1 MVINI
6 ARWKSMFAW
15 ESEIIDCQILIAY
28 CLSPENVEQAGKAR
42 LVENKSS
49 SKVASL
55 VLLPS
60 SSQEVQGLTKQGVLV
75 HVPRLAGHAAP
86 AAAWFQLLEELG
98 QVACREQV
106 LVQDPQALLILACKS
121 LS

>member
-60 SSQEVQGLTKQGVLV
+60 PSQEVQGLTKQGVLV
-75 HVPRLAGHAAP
+75 HVARLAGHTAP

-106 LVQDPQALLILACKS
+106 LVQDSQALLILACKS
-121 LS
+121 HV

>member
-15 ESEIIDCQILIAY
+15 ESKIIDCQILIAY

-55 VLLPS
+55 VLLPTP
-60 SSQEVQGLTKQGVLV
+60 SQEVQGLTKQGVLV
-75 HVPRLAGHAAP
+75 HVARLAGHAAS
-86 AAAWFQLLEELG
+86 AAAWLQLLEELG

-106 LVQDPQALLILACKS
+106 LVQDSQALLILACKS
-121 LS
+121 HV

>member
-1 MVINI
+1 MINI

-42 LVENKSS
+42 FVENKSS

-60 SSQEVQGLTKQGVLV
+60 SPQEIQGLTKQGVLV
-75 HVPRLAGHAAP
+75 HVPGLAGHAAP
-86 AAAWFQLLEELG
+86 AAAWFQLLEELC

-106 LVQDPQALLILACKS
+106 LVQDSQALLILACKS
-121 LS
+121 HV

>member
-28 CLSPENVEQAGKAR
+28 CPSPENVEQAGKAR
-42 LVENKSS
+42 LVKNKSS

-55 VLLPS
+55 VLLPT

-75 HVPRLAGHAAP
+75 HVSRLAGHAAP

-98 QVACREQV
+98 QVASREQV

-121 LS
+121 HS

>member
-1 MVINI
+1 MINI

-42 LVENKSS
+42 LVKNKSS

-75 HVPRLAGHAAP
+75 HVSRLAGHAAP
-86 AAAWFQLLEELG
+86 ATAWFQLLEELG
-98 QVACREQV
+98 QVASREQV

-121 LS
+121 HV